1 MSDASGPWDAA
12 RPTETLERS
21 SPKLPGPWERPQNA
35 LSEAPVDH
43 AMQVDFVGKRGALF
57 WLALKTG
64 FFTILTL
71 GFYRFW
77 MRTRLRRW
85 YWSAIRPGGHPLE
98 YVGDPIEKLLGFFI
112 AVVVLTFY
120 IGIVNLLLMF
130 VSFSVF
136 NSSWLGY
143 LASFAGVIPI
153 WFYARYR
160 ARRYVLART
169 RWRGVRFGLEKGAWG
184 YAGRALWYWT
194 LTILTLG
201 ILWPRMT
208 FLLEKYKTDRT
219 YFGSAKL
226 SQGGRWTMLYRAAA
240 PLFMG
245 LLVTSGT
252 IAWLFWI
259 NPLVGDTPETFDGF
273 LKKLDEAIEGRAVL
287 FGYNEPMRL
296 WLIPLSFAML
306 VYGLIHYRWVAK
318 RLMAN
323 HKRADGVTFASALK
337 GPRVS
342 MIYVLGNFI
351 AYMALVIGI
360 GILVVLGSVVLGYGL
375 FMSPDFATP
384 SPFSDWPRI
393 LSLVVFGVV
402 YLAVF
407 LLWGVLHNTFVTF
420 PIMRHMALTTTLPTT
435 IGIAQVSQR
444 ARDEFA
450 EAEGFAEALD
460 LGAAI

>member
-1 MSDASGPWDAA
+1 MSDSDFSQSPWQ
-12 RPTETLERS
+12 S
-21 SPKLPGPWERPQNA
+21 RPQSQGESAGTNA
-35 LSEAPVDH
+35 ENGLAVEFA
-43 AMQVDFVGKRGALF
+43 GKRGALF

-77 MRTRLRRW
+77 MKTRLRRW

-98 YVGDPIEKLLGFFI
+98 YVGDPMEKLLGFFI
-112 AVVVLTFY
+112 AVVILTFY

-136 NSSWLGY
+136 NSSVIGY

-184 YAGRALWYWT
+184 YAIRALWYWF
-194 LTILTLG
+194 LTIITLG

-219 YFGSAKL
+219 FFGSARL
-226 SQGGRWTMLYRAAA
+226 LQGGRWQMLYRAAR
-240 PLFMG
+240 PLIVC
-245 LLVTSGT
+245 LIVLAVAVIWT
-252 IAWLFWI
+252 FWI
-259 NPLVGDTPETFDGF
+259 TPVFPLGMESGAEMTT
-273 LKKLDEAIEGRAVL
+273 AIEELLEGRGTDL
-287 FGYNEPMRL
+287 PMENPARL
-296 WLIPLSFAML
+296 LLIPLALAGML
-306 VYGLIHYRWVAK
+306 FGAIYYRWVSK
-318 RLMAN
+318 RIMAQY
-323 HKRADGVTFASALK
+323 KVGPGVQFASKLSGVRVTF
-337 GPRVS
+337 
-342 MIYVLGNFI
+342 IYVLGNFI
-351 AYMALVIGI
+351 AYLMLLIGI
-360 GILVVLGSVVLGYGL
+360 GAMIFLA
-375 FMSPDFATP
+375 ATM
-384 SPFSDWPRI
+384 FSDG
-393 LSLVVFGVV
+393 LLFFTSLPGADTIKSFPAWVS
-402 YLAVF
+402 YTLLAVLYLTFF
-407 LLWGVLHNTFVTF
+407 LLWGVLYNTFVTF
-420 PIMRHMALTTTLPTT
+420 PLMRHMARTTSLPVTVGLPL
-435 IGIAQVSQR
+435 ISQR

>member
-1 MSDASGPWDAA
+1 MSDTAVPDSPWAAPPQAASAQ
-12 RPTETLERS
+12 
-21 SPKLPGPWERPQNA
+21 PQ
-35 LSEAPVDH
+35 PDG
-43 AMQVDFVGKRGALF
+43 MQVEFTGRRWTLF

-64 FFTILTL
+64 FLTILTL

-77 MRTRLRRW
+77 MKTRLRRW

-98 YVGDPIEKLLGFFI
+98 YVGDPLEKLLGFFI

-184 YAGRALWYWT
+184 YAGRALVHWAV
-194 LTILTLG
+194 TILTLG

-208 FLLEKYKTDRT
+208 FALEKYRTDRT
-219 YFGSAKL
+219 FFGSARL
-226 SQGGRWTMLYRAAA
+226 VQQGRWRMLYRAALPFIA
-240 PLFMG
+240 VVVAGMALAVWILVIDPITPDLLSNPGSLPSRFVTALQLGRWPLG
-245 LLVTSGT
+245 WES
-252 IAWLFWI
+252 
-259 NPLVGDTPETFDGF
+259 PE
-273 LKKLDEAIEGRAVL
+273 
-287 FGYNEPMRL
+287 RL
-296 WLIPLSFAML
+296 WAVPVLMAGL
-306 VYGLIHYRWVAK
+306 VYGAIHYRWVAK
-318 RLMAN
+318 RIMAN
-323 HKRADGVTFASALK
+323 HKAAYGVTFASRLQ
-337 GPRVS
+337 GPRIA
-342 MIYVLGNFI
+342 MIYTLGTFISYLVLVLGI
-351 AYMALVIGI
+351 ALIVVLSISMYGPTAWLEGANAAGLGGFGDLPRWLSF
-360 GILVVLGSVVLGYGL
+360 GILGVIY
-375 FMSPDFATP
+375 
-384 SPFSDWPRI
+384 
-393 LSLVVFGVV
+393 LS
-402 YLAVF
+402 VF

-420 PIMRHMALTTTLPTT
+420 PIMRHMARTTTLPATAGLQA
-435 IGIAQVSQR
+435 ISQR
-444 ARDEFA
+444 DRDAFA